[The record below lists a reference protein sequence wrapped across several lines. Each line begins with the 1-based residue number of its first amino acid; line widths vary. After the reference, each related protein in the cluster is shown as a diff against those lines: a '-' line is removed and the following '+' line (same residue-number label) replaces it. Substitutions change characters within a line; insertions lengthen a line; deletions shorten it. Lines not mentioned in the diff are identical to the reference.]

1 MTERTDHTPEPAD
14 EETLDTPVMDGADEL
29 LAEADA
35 AVESGQVDL
44 NDTTHGGPTVV
55 EEERHTRS

>member
-35 AVESGQVDL
+35 AVESGRVDL
-44 NDTTHGGPTVV
+44 TDTSHGGPTVV
-55 EEERHTRS
+55 EEERRERS

>member
-14 EETLDTPVMDGADEL
+14 EETLDTPVKDGTDEL
-29 LAEADA
+29 RAEADA

-44 NDTTHGGPTVV
+44 SDTTHRGPTMV
-55 EEERHTRS
+55 EEERQARA